1 MSSESLGTFQGP
13 SSLLITVCVVGFQNI
28 LQYLRCRKHKYQV
41 ENMKVHCK
49 QYSIKEVYIFK
60 LVKNSIRC

>member
-13 SSLLITVCVVGFQNI
+13 SSLLITVCVVGFQNMYNI
-28 LQYLRCRKHKYQV
+28 YDVDKYQV